1 MHRVF
6 TNKTPTD
13 AYRGA
18 GRPEATYVIERI
30 MDELANELGMEPLD
44 LRRKNW
50 IERDEFPYTTV
61 AGLEYD
67 SGDYEK
73 ATARAT
79 ELLGYD
85 DLRREQQARRDR
97 NDPVQIGI
105 GVSTYTEM
113 CGLAPSRWLGREGY
127 IAGGWEAA
135 TVRVLPLGKVE
146 VVTGTHPRTARA
158 TRPRSPRSQPMR
170 SAFPTTTSSS
180 YTATP
185 APHLSGWTPTAP
197 ARWSSA
203 GWPSSRRARRSSKRR
218 KPSPL
223 IS

>member
-1 MHRVF
+1 M
-6 TNKTPTD
+6 
-13 AYRGA
+13 
-18 GRPEATYVIERI
+18 IERI
-30 MDELANELGMEPLD
+30 MDELANELGMEPLE

-146 VVTGTHPRTARA
+146 AWVNQLAQQGLVD
-158 TRPRSPRSQPMR
+158 
-170 SAFPTTTSSS
+170 
-180 YTATP
+180 P
-185 APHLSGWTPTAP
+185 AADPAKLSDTVQFGIEGQAVWV
-197 ARWSSA
+197 RI
-203 GWPSSRRARRSSKRR
+203 G
-218 KPSPL
+218 PL
-223 IS
+223 QGPGL